1 MPASE
6 QVRDRLPRPTPV
18 VDEDAVGL
26 DPAWRAVDEDRG
38 KAGPDLGGEV
48 GLVQGR
54 RHEDETVDPAGDEVG
69 DEGPFAVGLL
79 VDARGQDDALA
90 LAGGVLE
97 AAEQAHR
104 EAVAHVL
111 HQGAD
116 DSGTTVAAAEV
127 ARGEVVGV
135 VQSFDGPLD
144 PFAQVVGNTGFAVDH
159 PGDGLEAHAGEGGD
173 VAHRRP
179 TQSGC
184 GRLRR

>member
-1 MPASE
+1 MPSSD
-6 QVRDRLPRPTPV
+6 QVRDGLPRAPPV

-38 KAGPDLGGEV
+38 KAGPDLRGEV
-48 GLVQGR
+48 GLVHGR

-69 DEGPFAVGLL
+69 DECPFAIGLL

-97 AAEQAHR
+97 AAEQADR

-116 DSGTTVAAAEV
+116 DSGPPVAAAKV

-135 VQSFDGPLD
+135 VQSFDGTLD
-144 PFAQVVGNTGFAVDH
+144 PFAQVVGHSGFPVDH
-159 PGDGLEAHAGEGGD
+159 PGDGLEAHSGEGGD

-184 GRLRR
+184 GQLRR